1 MERGQFVEMKD
12 CAFVEWQ
19 SGDLMLLTLFSDEA
33 FKRAGQRQL
42 SKGMLDGDL
51 PDGHCAEQGLI
62 RRIGKEMDS
71 CGGEFFCAGKNP

>member
-33 FKRAGQRQL
+33 FKRAGQRKL

-51 PDGHCAEQGLI
+51 L
-62 RRIGKEMDS
+62 R
-71 CGGEFFCAGKNP
+71 